1 MLLQRENAVPLLLV
15 GLLLALAA
23 IGGYFAGHGHSG
35 STPVEAVR
43 DASNANA
50 LLEYPQRTGWDPAP
64 RVPTLPGLAIT
75 QPLVL
80 APGGNPG
87 SAGLVAGQL
96 SNDSWSPLPTAFL
109 AHMRAPPKAEVVE
122 LENTEAYRYSGLETV
137 SPATAF
143 TLYTIPSSGPSQ
155 AAVVCYAPAAESTAM
170 RTCEGIAGSLTVTY
184 PAGVAPI
191 DDLVP
196 QASYAHQIS
205 AALGRVNQLR
215 GALRTGVGGLAAQST
230 VSALS
235 LRAAYGVNGVLGSL
249 SLVHPPAAAEQ
260 VNAALLRSLSSAADA
275 YSALAAAARA
285 GEQTAYTQARA
296 RVVAAEGSLN
306 TVLGAFALLG
316 YG

>member
-1 MLLQRENAVPLLLV
+1 MRRENAVPLMLV

-23 IGGYFAGHGHSG
+23 AGGYLAGHGHSG

-50 LLEYPQRTGWDPAP
+50 LLEYPQRAGWDPAP
-64 RVPTLPGLAIT
+64 RVPTIPGLAIT

-80 APGGNPG
+80 GPKGDPS

-96 SNDSWSPLPTAFL
+96 SNNGWSPVPTAFL
-109 AHMRAPPKAEVVE
+109 ARARELPKTEVVE
-122 LENTEAYRYSGLETV
+122 LENTEAYRYSGIETG

-143 TLYTIPSSGPSQ
+143 TLYTVPSSGPTQ
-155 AAVVCYAPAAESTAM
+155 VAVVCYAPPAEGATM

-184 PAGVAPI
+184 PAGAAPI

-196 QASYAHQIS
+196 QPTYAHQIS
-205 AALGRVNQLR
+205 AATAQVNQLR
-215 GALRTGVGGLAAQST
+215 SALRAGVGASAAQST
-230 VSALS
+230 VAALS

-260 VNAALLRSLSSAADA
+260 VNAALLRSLSSAGDA

-285 GEQTAYTQARA
+285 GEQTAYTQART
-296 RVVAAEGSLN
+296 RVASAEANLN
-306 TVLGAFALLG
+306 TVLGAFSLLG